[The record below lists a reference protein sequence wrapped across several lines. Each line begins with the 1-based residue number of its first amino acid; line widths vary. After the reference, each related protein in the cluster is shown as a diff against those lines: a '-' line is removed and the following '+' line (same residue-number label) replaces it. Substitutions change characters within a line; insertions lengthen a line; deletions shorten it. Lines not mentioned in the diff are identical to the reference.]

1 MSDYIYKSDAGT
13 LIHRL
18 GGVAGTRRH
27 GQREQQTKPYD
38 RVWRRLRLAVLSADP
53 LCAYCAREGR
63 TTLARVV
70 DHIVPVREAPER
82 RLDPS
87 NLQPLCVRCHVSVKA
102 REEKGRVAGRG

>member
-1 MSDYIYKSDAGT
+1 MPTMPPTHKPAS
-13 LIHRL
+13 
-18 GGVAGTRRH
+18 VAGTRRH
-27 GQREQQTKPYD
+27 GDSQRDKPYD

-70 DHIVPVREAPER
+70 DHIVPVRLAPHR

-87 NLQPLCVRCHVSVKA
+87 NLQPLCTRCHVSIKA
-102 REEKGRVAGRG
+102 REERVGSQRSI